1 MDESTDVTTLNA
13 MHAATYDAVATRYAE
28 VNAAIPEAVL
38 ASARAFVKRL
48 GPDRRVLELGCGH
61 GRDAAWL
68 AAQGLH
74 VLGGDLSHR
83 MLCQARMRVP
93 GRLTR
98 LDMRQL
104 PFVSSGFNGI
114 WSSAAII
121 HLPKT
126 DVPELLLEVRRV
138 LLPGGIFFA
147 AIQLG
152 TGEVWEPQS
161 YGQPVRRFFARYS
174 AREFSELIQAAGFQI
189 LSCDESNGGPARH
202 WAHYFAVRPV

>member
-1 MDESTDVTTLNA
+1 MNESRDAKALNV

-74 VLGGDLSHR
+74 VLGGDLSHG
-83 MLCQARMRVP
+83 MLRQAWMRVP
-93 GRLTR
+93 GRLTQ
-98 LDMRQL
+98 LDMRRL
-104 PFVSSGFNGI
+104 PFLSRGFNGI

-121 HLPKT
+121 HLLKS
-126 DVPELLLEVRRV
+126 DVPELLQEVRRV
-138 LLPGGIFFA
+138 LVPGGIFFA

-174 AREFSELIQAAGFQI
+174 AREFAGLMQAAGFQI
-189 LSCDESNGGPARH
+189 LSRDESNGGPVRH
-202 WAHYFAVRPV
+202 WAHYLAVRPV